1 MANNSNPE
9 PKESG
14 KPKAISARVWVLLGV
29 TALFFLVALF
39 AIAFVVTKS
48 FQNKEIATARSTASV
63 VSEASPAEPQSTP
76 AETPAPLAPDNSP
89 SPQAS
94 ASGSPSESPGSS
106 GASPTVSPESTPE
119 ASSPAP
125 AQPSPSPSDSA
136 SSEIPAPSPASQATP
151 PPVVANSKEEDTT
164 RKEVLKRID
173 MIRELT
179 PKEKDYLYSQVE
191 RARGFAKLAIVP
203 YGSGQ
208 LWPDSFQSNY
218 LLESLSK
225 PPIAKIFEDPTV
237 VLVMVGYSDLKGSDE
252 RNLEISRSRAENL
265 IKLLHRKTRIS
276 NLMRAVGMGGS
287 DLFDKTD
294 LQKNRV
300 VEMWI
305 VRP

>member
-39 AIAFVVTKS
+39 AIAFVVTRS
-48 FQNKEIATARSTASV
+48 FQNKEIATARPTASV
-63 VSEASPAEPQSTP
+63 VSEASPAP
-76 AETPAPLAPDNSP
+76 AETPAPPVPDNSP
-89 SPQAS
+89 SSQAS

-136 SSEIPAPSPASQATP
+136 NSEIPAPSPASQATP
-151 PPVVANSKEEDTT
+151 PPVVANSKEEDAT

-191 RARGFAKLAIVP
+191 RARGFTKLAIVP

-218 LLESLSK
+218 LFENLSK

-265 IKLLHRKTRIS
+265 IKLLHRKTKIS